1 MKRIRKLLEFG
12 RKVRKK
18 FPDDLHEISKF
29 KEGEGSPT
37 YYVSFLSLL
46 IGVIWIGVVFIAW
59 DII

>member
-37 YYVSFLSLL
+37 
-46 IGVIWIGVVFIAW
+46 
-59 DII
+59 